1 MAPDL
6 IIGILEQ
13 GMIYGIMAL
22 GVYITYTILDFPD
35 LSVDGTFP
43 LGIAV
48 CFVLVNNGINPW
60 LALIPAFFAGAVA
73 GIFTGILHVKLK
85 IRDLLC
91 GILTMTA
98 LYSVNYTIVGK
109 ASDYLSME
117 TNTIFSSM
125 SDILPKAF
133 APYSKLI
140 VIFIIA
146 LVAKY
151 ALDWYLR
158 TKSGFLLRSAG
169 DNERLVVTL
178 GKDPGMSK
186 IIGLAIANGLTSLAG
201 AVYCQYGRAF
211 NVGSG
216 TGTVVMG
223 LAAVIIGTTVFKRIS
238 FLRITTGVLAGMTIY
253 KACISIALQI
263 GLPSPDTNLMIT
275 VLFIATLVINRAVSQ
290 NKKGK
295 SGVRKDA

>member
-1 MAPDL
+1 
-6 IIGILEQ
+6 
-13 GMIYGIMAL
+13 MIYGIMAL

-48 CFVLVNNGINPW
+48 CFVLVNNGVNPW
-60 LALIPAFFAGAVA
+60 LALIPALLAGAAA
-73 GIFTGILHVKLK
+73 GIFTGLLHVKLK
-85 IRDLLC
+85 IRDLLS

-98 LYSVNYTIVGK
+98 LYSVNYSIVGK
-109 ASDYLSME
+109 ASDFLSME
-117 TNTIFSSM
+117 TNTIFSTAAK
-125 SDILPKAF
+125 ILPKVL
-133 APYSKLI
+133 APYSKLL
-140 VIFIIA
+140 VILLIA
-146 LVAKY
+146 LAAKF
-151 ALDWYLR
+151 ALDWYMR

-169 DNERLVVTL
+169 DNEGLVVTL
-178 GKDPGMSK
+178 GKDPGKSK

-223 LAAVIIGTTVFKRIS
+223 LAAVIIGTTVFRKLS

-275 VLFIATLVINRAVSQ
+275 VLFIITLVVNQLVTK

>member
-1 MAPDL
+1 MAVDL

-48 CFVLVNNGINPW
+48 CFVLVNKGVNPW
-60 LALIPAFFAGAVA
+60 LALIPALLAGAVA
-73 GIFTGILHVKLK
+73 GVFTGLLHVKLK
-85 IRDLLC
+85 IRDLLS

-109 ASDYLSME
+109 ASDFLSME
-117 TNTIFSSM
+117 TNTIFSSV
-125 SDILPKAF
+125 SKILPEAL

-140 VIFIIA
+140 VILIIA
-146 LVAKY
+146 LAAKFT
-151 ALDWYLR
+151 LDWYMR

-169 DNERLVVTL
+169 DNEGLVVTL
-178 GKDPGMSK
+178 GKDPGRSK

-223 LAAVIIGTTVFKRIS
+223 LAAVIIGTTVFKKIS

-275 VLFIATLVINRAVSQ
+275 ILFIITLVANQ
-290 NKKGK
+290 LLTKNKKGK
-295 SGVRKDA
+295 SGVRGDA

>member
-1 MAPDL
+1 MIDL

-48 CFVLVNNGINPW
+48 CFVIINHGSSPW
-60 LALIPAFFAGAVA
+60 LALIAAFIAGAIA
-73 GIFTGILHVKLK
+73 GIFTGILNVKLK

-98 LYSVNYTIVGK
+98 LYSVNYSIVGK
-109 ASDYLSME
+109 ASDFLSME
-117 TNTIFSSM
+117 TPTIFTSVSNK
-125 SDILPKAF
+125 LPAAL
-133 APYSKLI
+133 APYSKII
-140 VIFIIA
+140 VILFIA
-146 LVAKY
+146 LIAKF
-151 ALDWYLR
+151 ALDWFLR
-158 TKSGFLLRSAG
+158 TKSGFLLRSSG
-169 DNERLVVTL
+169 DNEGLVVTL

-186 IIGLAIANGLTSLAG
+186 IIGLSIANGLTALVG

-223 LAAVIIGTTVFKRIS
+223 LAAVIIGTTVFRKLS
-238 FLRITTGVLAGMTIY
+238 FLRITTGVLAGMVLY

-275 VLFIATLVINRAVSQ
+275 LLFIAALVINQMISK

>member
-1 MAPDL
+1 
-6 IIGILEQ
+6 
-13 GMIYGIMAL
+13 MIYGIMAL

-48 CFVLVNNGINPW
+48 CFVLVNNGVNPW
-60 LALIPAFFAGAVA
+60 LALIPALLAGAVA
-73 GIFTGILHVKLK
+73 GVFTGLLHVKLK
-85 IRDLLC
+85 IRDLLS

-98 LYSVNYTIVGK
+98 LYSVNYSIVGK
-109 ASDYLSME
+109 ASDFLSME
-117 TNTIFSSM
+117 TNTIFSSAAK
-125 SDILPKAF
+125 ILPEAL
-133 APYSKLI
+133 APYSKLL
-140 VIFIIA
+140 VILLIA
-146 LVAKY
+146 LAAKF
-151 ALDWYLR
+151 ALDWYMR

-169 DNERLVVTL
+169 DNEGLVVTL
-178 GKDPGMSK
+178 GKDPGKSK

-223 LAAVIIGTTVFKRIS
+223 LASVIIGTTVLRKLS

-253 KACISIALQI
+253 KACI
-263 GLPSPDTNLMIT
+263 
-275 VLFIATLVINRAVSQ
+275 
-290 NKKGK
+290 
-295 SGVRKDA
+295 